1 MILSLSHS
9 LISYVAFAAFA
20 LKRFFPI
27 ETINYSVF
35 VCVCI
40 IIIIIFSIIIILMFI
55 IIIIIID
62 FFALKILTSHSQTIP
77 EEVATEHGAISPPT
91 RWIPRV

>member
-1 MILSLSHS
+1 MCLC
-9 LISYVAFAAFA
+9 
-20 LKRFFPI
+20 
-27 ETINYSVF
+27 

-40 IIIIIFSIIIILMFI
+40 IIIIIFSIIIILICIII

-77 EEVATEHGAISPPT
+77 EEVATEHGGINPPT